1 MHISQIIFRAA
12 QQRGNAEA
20 IEYQGDARS
29 WTQTAQRMCAMA
41 GALVQQGLCANDKVA
56 ILSLNSDVY
65 LESLFAIPHMGGV
78 MVPLNTRWALPEFQ
92 YSLSD
97 SDSKGLLFDSNF
109 TAVVEQLRSED
120 TAVEHYFYMGAADS
134 CPAWAQ
140 CLESLMQTA
149 EPLLD
154 SVSAEQD
161 LAGIFYTGGTTGFPK
176 GVMQSHVALFTSGLS
191 IAASSNADEN
201 STVLH
206 CAPMFHMADLATVFM
221 YSILGSKHV
230 IVSAFEPLLVMNAIA
245 ELGVS
250 DTLMVP
256 AMLQMVF
263 DHPDFD
269 AAKLQGLKALLYGA
283 SPMPE
288 GLLRKILS
296 TLPNL
301 ELTQAYGQTEM
312 APIVT
317 ILSPADHR
325 AAISGDEKSARLLRA
340 AGRSCYA
347 VQIKTVDEE
356 GNTVPLGTVGE
367 VCTRGPNAMLGYW
380 NKPEQTAAALKDNW
394 VHSGDA
400 GYIDEEGYL
409 FIVDRVKDMVVTG
422 GENVFSAEVESALS
436 THPAVAQVAV
446 VGIPHDDWGEAVH
459 AIVVGRP
466 GVACTEADIIAHAR
480 EKIAPYKCP
489 KSVSFR
495 DEPLPLSGAGKV
507 LKREL
512 RAPYWEGRERQ
523 VN

>member
-1 MHISQIIFRAA
+1 MHISQIVFRAA
-12 QQRGNAEA
+12 QQRGTAEA
-20 IEYQGDARS
+20 IEYQGNVRN
-29 WTQTAQRMCAMA
+29 WTQTEQRMCAMA
-41 GALVQQGLCANDKVA
+41 GALAQQGLGINDKVA

-92 YSLSD
+92 YPLSD

-109 TAVVEQLRSED
+109 IAVVEQLRSED
-120 TAVEHYFYMGAADS
+120 TAIEHYFYMGAAED

-140 CLESLMQTA
+140 CLESLMQEA

-154 SVSAEQD
+154 SVLADRE
-161 LAGIFYTGGTTGFPK
+161 LAGIFYTGGTTGYPK

-191 IAASSNADEN
+191 LAAASNADEN
-201 STVLH
+201 RTVLH

-230 IVSAFEPLLVMNAIA
+230 IVPAFEPLAVIDAIA

-256 AMLQMVF
+256 AMLQMML
-263 DHPDFD
+263 DHPEFD
-269 AAKLQGLKALLYGA
+269 AGKLQGLKALLYGA

-288 GLLRKILS
+288 GLLRKILT

-301 ELTQAYGQTEM
+301 EITQAYGQTEM
-312 APIVT
+312 APLIT
-317 ILSPADHR
+317 ILSAEDHR
-325 AAISGDEKSARLLRA
+325 AAIRGDEKSARLLRS
-340 AGRSCYA
+340 AGKSGYS
-347 VQIKTVDEE
+347 VQIKTVDEQ
-356 GNTVPLGTVGE
+356 GKTLPLGSVGE
-367 VCTRGPNAMLGYW
+367 ICTRGPNAMSGYW

-394 VHSGDA
+394 VHTGDA

-409 FIVDRVKDMVVTG
+409 FIVDRVKDMIVTG
-422 GENVFSAEVESALS
+422 GENVFSSEVESALS

-459 AIVVGRP
+459 AIVVARP

-480 EKIAPYKCP
+480 EKIAHYKCP

-495 DEPLPLSGAGKV
+495 DEPLPHSGAGKV

>member
-1 MHISQIIFRAA
+1 
-12 QQRGNAEA
+12 
-20 IEYQGDARS
+20 
-29 WTQTAQRMCAMA
+29 
-41 GALVQQGLCANDKVA
+41 
-56 ILSLNSDVY
+56 
-65 LESLFAIPHMGGV
+65 
-78 MVPLNTRWALPEFQ
+78 
-92 YSLSD
+92 
-97 SDSKGLLFDSNF
+97 
-109 TAVVEQLRSED
+109 
-120 TAVEHYFYMGAADS
+120 
-134 CPAWAQ
+134 
-140 CLESLMQTA
+140 
-149 EPLLD
+149 
-154 SVSAEQD
+154 
-161 LAGIFYTGGTTGFPK
+161 
-176 GVMQSHVALFTSGLS
+176 FTSGLS